1 VHRGR
6 LSSPTRRSSD
16 LGWRP
21 WLCHYAGLSHQLLQA
36 AQRIGPVFLLGAK
49 LLSLDHDDAI
59 PADAAVVQIQQ
70 AVLVEV
76 GQRRGVDVEAQM
88 NRRRHLVDV
97 LTTRTLG
104 ADRSELDLLVGDA
117 DVDGYW
123 QHGLNG
129 RCFLWSVG
137 YRGLIGEKYESLEM
151 L

>member
-76 GQRRGVDVEAQM
+76 GQRRGVDV
-88 NRRRHLVDV
+88 
-97 LTTRTLG
+97 
-104 ADRSELDLLVGDA
+104 RSEEHTSELQSRENLV
-117 DVDGYW
+117 
-123 QHGLNG
+123 
-129 RCFLWSVG
+129 
-137 YRGLIGEKYESLEM
+137 
-151 L
+151 